1 LERFG
6 TNDNFKLDEFIRE
19 RSPVMKSRVKKL
31 IKKLD
36 KNYLLNR
43 ELVF

>member
-1 LERFG
+1 LEQ
-6 TNDNFKLDEFIRE
+6 TLISNLDELVRE
-19 RSPVMKSRVKKL
+19 GSPAVKSRAKKL

-36 KNYLLNR
+36 KNYLLNK